1 VDPRL
6 FLLVL
11 SVYVTL
17 DLSLPAMPGAFVF
30 EPAGSVETTQK
41 VSRARVPS
49 PIVAAALPC
58 AGPHPVPHLA
68 DSPGPPR
75 GAHLE
80 RPWIH
85 PSPPP
90 RLPRADAAP
99 PAEEPH

>member
-1 VDPRL
+1 
-6 FLLVL
+6 
-11 SVYVTL
+11 
-17 DLSLPAMPGAFVF
+17 MPGAFVF

-49 PIVAAALPC
+49 PVVAAALPS
-58 AGPHPVPHLA
+58 ARPHPVPHLA
-68 DSPGPPR
+68 DSPRPAR
-75 GAHLE
+75 GAHVA
-80 RPWIH
+80 RPWIR